1 MQGSVRAGRG
11 LEGWAAGYIEPYLAR
26 EAVPQV
32 LWVAF
37 DTLKET
43 NIYIALFSF
52 TFFLQLAFTESCSL
66 WEDQVQPEAE
76 GMQHSSYCFT
86 Q

>member
-11 LEGWAAGYIEPYLAR
+11 LEGWAAGYFEPYLAR
-26 EAVPQV
+26 EAV
-32 LWVAF
+32 